1 MLKSPEAP
9 IVVKLGG
16 SLAHDPSL
24 PRWLH
29 ELAAKTTQRVVVVP
43 GGGPFADA
51 VRAAQCIWH
60 FSDEVAHALAITAM
74 DQFGAILCA
83 IEPKSVPCATR
94 LQIES
99 AWADTRLPVWL
110 PARMMAT
117 DRKLARSWDV
127 TSDTIAAWLATE
139 LGAAGLL
146 LIKSCDP
153 GADSGDAGALAA
165 TKVVDPA
172 LPVFLARHALA
183 VRAVHKGR
191 WGELAQLTTSL
202 RSQV

>member
-1 MLKSPEAP
+1 MPKSPAAP

-24 PRWLH
+24 RRWLH
-29 ELAAKTTQRVVVVP
+29 ELAGETTQRFVVVP

-51 VRAAQCIWH
+51 VRAAQGIWH
-60 FSDEVAHALAITAM
+60 FSDEVADALAIAAM
-74 DQFGAILCA
+74 DQFGSVLCA
-83 IEPKSVPCATR
+83 IEPRSVPCATR
-94 LQIES
+94 PQIES

-110 PARMMAT
+110 PARMMAG

-127 TSDTIAAWLATE
+127 TSDTIAAWLASE

-153 GADSGDAGALAA
+153 GADSGDADFLAA
-165 TKVVDPA
+165 GKVVDPA
-172 LPVFLARHALA
+172 LPAFLARHALA
-183 VRAVHKGR
+183 VRAVHKDR
-191 WGELAQLTTSL
+191 WGELAQLTTHFGS
-202 RSQV
+202 RV

>member
-1 MLKSPEAP
+1 MLESLAAP

-24 PRWLH
+24 RRWLH
-29 ELAAKTTQRVVVVP
+29 ELAGETTQRFVVVP

-51 VRAAQCIWH
+51 VRAAQGIWH
-60 FSDEVAHALAITAM
+60 FSDEVAHALAIAAM
-74 DQFGAILCA
+74 DQFGGILCA
-83 IEPKSVPCATR
+83 IEPRSVPCATR

-110 PARMMAT
+110 PTRMMAG
-117 DRKLARSWDV
+117 DPKLARNWNV
-127 TSDTIAAWLATE
+127 TSDTIAAWLAIE
-139 LGAAGLL
+139 LEAAGLL

-153 GADSGDAGALAA
+153 GTDSGDLGVLAA
-165 TKVVDPA
+165 AKVVDPG
-172 LPVFLARHALA
+172 LPAFLARHALA
-183 VRAVHKGR
+183 VRAVHKDR